1 VNDTSDKPLKL
12 PEKITAIKES
22 NFVIWSTVN
31 DLSAQFMQHFDDL
44 RIPVVGIRHVRQW
57 GVQVDD
63 ERELPGHER
72 TSIEDEELW
81 EIVLEAKDGSSYEV
95 NSRFVVPAPEN

>member
-1 VNDTSDKPLKL
+1 MTRQKNIYSCLRK
-12 PEKITAIKES
+12 S
-22 NFVIWSTVN
+22 QQSRNCNFVTWSTAN
-31 DLSAQFMQHFDDL
+31 DLSAQFMQHFDDV

-81 EIVLEAKDGSSYEV
+81 KIVLEAKDGSNYEV
-95 NSRFVVPAPEN
+95 NSRFVDPGPDI